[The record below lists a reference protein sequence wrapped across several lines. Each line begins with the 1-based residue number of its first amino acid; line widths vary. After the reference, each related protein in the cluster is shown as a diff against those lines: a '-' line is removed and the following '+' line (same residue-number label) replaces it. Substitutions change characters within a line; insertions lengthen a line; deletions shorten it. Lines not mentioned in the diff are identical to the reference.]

1 MDIKLIVY
9 IIVTPIVV
17 YAMDSLNING
27 MFKKNRNIQANIMY
41 ILIAFCLIYLITNMI
56 ADIFLA

>member
-1 MDIKLIVY
+1 MDIKLIIY
-9 IIVTPIVV
+9 IVVTPIVV

-41 ILIAFCLIYLITNMI
+41 ILIAFSLIYLITNMV
-56 ADIFLA
+56 ADIFFT